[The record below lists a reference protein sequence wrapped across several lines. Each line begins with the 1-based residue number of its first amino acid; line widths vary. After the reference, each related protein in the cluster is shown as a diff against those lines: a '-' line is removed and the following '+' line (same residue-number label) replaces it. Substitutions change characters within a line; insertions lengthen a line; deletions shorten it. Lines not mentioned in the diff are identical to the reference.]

1 MLRLQGKGASPG
13 VAAGPVHILQKGAPA
28 ISHCPA
34 EDPAQ
39 ELVQL
44 SAALKAASD
53 QLQQLYEKALV
64 QAGEESAQVFQVH
77 QMMLEDEDYLD
88 AIRDGIQEGKNAQWA
103 VEEASLQFSQMFAEM
118 EDPYMQARAADV
130 EDISRRLIDIL
141 SGSEGAAALPE
152 YPVVLAAED
161 LSPSETV
168 QLDKEKILAFLT
180 EKGTET
186 SHTAILARTMG
197 IPAVVGAEGLLSAL
211 REGMEAG
218 VDGET
223 GDIFLEPDPDAAAAL
238 RRKADAWM
246 ARKRRLEQ
254 YRGLPAVT
262 GDGRQVLLYANIGS
276 VSDGDAALENDAEGI
291 GLFRTEFLYLQSTDY
306 PSEEEQLVAYRQ
318 VVRKMDGRRVIF
330 RTLDI
335 GADKQADYFH
345 LDREENPAMGIRAI
359 RLCLER
365 PELLHTQLRAIYRA
379 GAGGRIGI
387 MFPMIASLWELL
399 EAKDRCEAVQ
409 RELREEGL
417 PFAEDVELGIMIE
430 TPAAALTSA
439 ALAPHVDFFSIG
451 TNDLTQYTLA
461 LDRQNT
467 KAGRFYD
474 PHHPAVLALIRMT
487 VEAAHAGGAWCGIC
501 GELAADLSLTEQFV
515 QWGVDELSVNPSW
528 ILPLREKICCI

>member
-1 MLRLQGKGASPG
+1 
-13 VAAGPVHILQKGAPA
+13 
-28 ISHCPA
+28 
-34 EDPAQ
+34 
-39 ELVQL
+39 
-44 SAALKAASD
+44 
-53 QLQQLYEKALV
+53 
-64 QAGEESAQVFQVH
+64 
-77 QMMLEDEDYLD
+77 
-88 AIRDGIQEGKNAQWA
+88 
-103 VEEASLQFSQMFAEM
+103 
-118 EDPYMQARAADV
+118 
-130 EDISRRLIDIL
+130 
-141 SGSEGAAALPE
+141 
-152 YPVVLAAED
+152 
-161 LSPSETV
+161 
-168 QLDKEKILAFLT
+168 
-180 EKGTET
+180 
-186 SHTAILARTMG
+186 
-197 IPAVVGAEGLLSAL
+197 
-211 REGMEAG
+211 
-218 VDGET
+218 
-223 GDIFLEPDPDAAAAL
+223 
-238 RRKADAWM
+238 
-246 ARKRRLEQ
+246 
-254 YRGLPAVT
+254 
-262 GDGRQVLLYANIGS
+262 
-276 VSDGDAALENDAEGI
+276 
-291 GLFRTEFLYLQSTDY
+291 
-306 PSEEEQLVAYRQ
+306 
-318 VVRKMDGRRVIF
+318 MDGRRVIF

-387 MFPMIASLWELL
+387 MFPRIASLWELL

-528 ILPLREKICCI
+528 ILPLREKICCL